1 MQAQMYLNGVQSA
14 SSLKDLLI
22 RDSHSVQKLLASGLL
37 SYTCYSRTLKL
48 AA

>member
-1 MQAQMYLNGVQSA
+1 MQAQTYLNGVQSA
-14 SSLKDLLI
+14 PSLKDLLI
-22 RDSHSVQKLLASGLL
+22 RDSHSVQKLLAGLL